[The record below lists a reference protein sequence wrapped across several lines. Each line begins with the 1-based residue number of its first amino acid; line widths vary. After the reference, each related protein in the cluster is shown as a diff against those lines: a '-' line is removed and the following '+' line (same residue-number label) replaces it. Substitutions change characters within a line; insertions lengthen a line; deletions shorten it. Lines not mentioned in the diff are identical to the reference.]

1 MRAFLFIAVL
11 LCISLTNASLR
22 MTRMNKKLSAHHPRR
37 SSHSPSLSRKL
48 RHVSVVD
55 LDSPSKYD
63 NWLTP
68 TFSELSSSVSH
79 KRSRLHTRMDDPCA
93 VTPPPCDTNA
103 RCTATGGG
111 KFDCAC
117 NEGYQ
122 GSGLACTETDPC
134 SIKSSPPLCTSPATC
149 VHTGPGQYDC
159 SCPPNTK
166 PNGKGC
172 DAMVDHSV
180 QINEEAAQ
188 IAIDGL
194 KNLEDDKESQ
204 LEGFGRDQRLQDIQ
218 DRIKDLI
225 KTRRA
230 SLNDLQDQEIDRVER
245 KVNTVEETTESIASS
260 EEKQS
265 ALIADLKNEL
275 DENDAATEKE
285 MREKAEQILDK
296 AKDQVINA
304 HRDNLHFDGNTRT
317 DDADQAIPTAAERAA
332 RLQAQKDNEEYM
344 ANVNNDAKTSVRIV
358 PRTRLYVVLH
368 PETHVIP
375 EYAPVEHTT
384 VNAVPSVIH
393 PGSYHLKTS
402 SHVDMVPV
410 GVKVQQQ
417 QQQEVVAVQQQ
428 QMADPRYITPETRP
442 NL

>member
-1 MRAFLFIAVL
+1 MARL
-11 LCISLTNASLR
+11 
-22 MTRMNKKLSAHHPRR
+22 NKKLSDHHPHRSSSSSHR
-37 SSHSPSLSRKL
+37 SSHKL
-48 RHVSVVD
+48 QRVSVAD

-68 TFSELSSSVSH
+68 TFTELSATISH
-79 KRSRLHTRMDDPCA
+79 RRSRLHTRMDDPCA

-103 RCTATGGG
+103 RCTATGAG
-111 KFDCAC
+111 KYDCSC
-117 NEGYQ
+117 NAGYS
-122 GSGLACTETDPC
+122 GSGLACAEIDPC
-134 SIKSSPPLCTSPATC
+134 AVTPMCTSPATC

-159 SCPPNTK
+159 NCPPNTK

-180 QINEEAAQ
+180 EINEEAAD
-188 IAIDGL
+188 IAITGL
-194 KNLEDDKESQ
+194 RNLEDDKESQ
-204 LEGFGRDQRLQDIQ
+204 LEGIGRDQRLQDIQ

-245 KVNTVEETTESIASS
+245 KVNTVEQTTESIASS

-265 ALIADLKNEL
+265 ALISELKNEL
-275 DENDAATEKE
+275 DQNDAATERE

-304 HRDNLHFDGNTRT
+304 HRDNFHFDGNTAT
-317 DDADQAIPTAAERAA
+317 DDADDAVPTAAERTA
-332 RLQAQKDNEEYM
+332 RLQAKKDNDEYM
-344 ANVNNDAKTSVRIV
+344 ANVNKAKTQVRIV
-358 PRTRLYVVLH
+358 PRTRLYMVVH

-375 EYAPVEHTT
+375 EYAPFEHTT
-384 VNAVPSVIH
+384 VNVVRSARH
-393 PGSYHLKTS
+393 PGNYHVRTS
-402 SHVDMVPV
+402 SHVDMLPV
-410 GVKVQQQ
+410 GVQEVQQ

-428 QMADPRYITPETRP
+428 QLADPRYVVPETRP